1 MNYNDDQEFYA
12 ITNIKG
18 YATEMRDAAARTVA
32 ENYDENLDEYI
43 SIDQMI
49 NLVRSECVGFDGEN
63 RPLLNEDAN
72 EKIYKSTV
80 TWIQNVGLAKLA
92 AQGLIECAWDDEI
105 NEMVFWANKEINTK
119 ALSKKAK
126 TNGKSNK
133 RRNTK
138 KDKGS

>member
-1 MNYNDDQEFYA
+1 MTDDQEFYA
-12 ITNIKG
+12 ITNIEG

-32 ENYDENLDEYI
+32 ENYEENLDEYI
-43 SIDQMI
+43 SIGQMI
-49 NLVRSECVGFDGEN
+49 NLVHSECVGFDSEN

-72 EKIYKSTV
+72 EQIYKSTV
-80 TWIQNVGLAKLA
+80 TWIHNVGLAKLA
-92 AQGLIECAWDDEI
+92 AQGLIECAWDDES
-105 NEMVFWANKEINTK
+105 NDMVFWANKEINKK
-119 ALSKKAK
+119 APSKKAK